1 MVAHSTPKGFMEL
14 DLSSSDINTFL
25 TCAKL
30 VDKVG
35 AIYFQPLPENVA
47 NLFVLSGKYSV
58 SSNAGYY
65 DIEKIK
71 E

>member
-1 MVAHSTPKGFMEL
+1 MAHSTPKGFMEL
-14 DLSSSDINTFL
+14 NLSPSDINRFL
-25 TCAKL
+25 HVAREIEQ
-30 VDKVG
+30 VG
-35 AIYFQPLPENVA
+35 GIYFRFLPENVA

-71 E
+71 G